1 MGLETEYTEHF
12 EVFKKQEEP
21 IVIYDRVPDSPNMNK
36 MLLEDYKAAFQVI
49 EHLVSIGL
57 QKYCNIERNQSMDI
71 LNIDWRLEMSLSLNN
86 KL

>member
-1 MGLETEYTEHF
+1 
-12 EVFKKQEEP
+12 
-21 IVIYDRVPDSPNMNK
+21 MNK
-36 MLLEDYKAAFQVI
+36 MLLEDYKATFQVI